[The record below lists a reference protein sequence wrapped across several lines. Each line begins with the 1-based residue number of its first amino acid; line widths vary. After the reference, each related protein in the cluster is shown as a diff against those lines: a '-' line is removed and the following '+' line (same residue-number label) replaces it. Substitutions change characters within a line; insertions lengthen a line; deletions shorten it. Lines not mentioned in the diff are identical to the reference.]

1 MNKTLSAI
9 AVVSVFAG
17 MFYGTAI
24 TASAAAQELTY
35 NDANNFYE
43 DWSQTGSVTKQDFYD
58 DLYIAYG
65 DVQMRYMDY
74 MVVLGLNQRDR
85 SLYESSSSPIQIID
99 YYRPMN
105 LLNASIYVYDV
116 KQKEVSVGDT
126 EDVLKSDVVFVRSK
140 NMGEKNEV
148 MVYRNN

>member
-1 MNKTLSAI
+1 MVYNNFKAI
-9 AVVSVFAG
+9 YTSDG
-17 MFYGTAI
+17 
-24 TASAAAQELTY
+24 ELTY

-85 SLYESSSSPIQIID
+85 SMYESSSSPIQIID

-105 LLNASIYVYDV
+105 LLKSSIYVYDV
-116 KQKEVSVGDT
+116 KRKEVSVGDT

-140 NMGEKNEV
+140 KMGEKNEV
-148 MVYRNN
+148 MVYQNN